1 MPGSISPLHLA
12 IFLAVALVWGLNFAV
27 AKIGLTHLPPL
38 LFMALRFALVA
49 IVLIPFVK
57 PPKGRWRQVM
67 AIAFTLGLLHFSLMF
82 NGLKDLDAATAAI
95 AIQLQVPFAALL
107 AAVFFKDKLGWR
119 RALGMAIAFVGVAL
133 IAGEPRL
140 DGQYLSLFMVIAAAC
155 TWSVAN
161 VQIKFLEGVDGFALN
176 AWMAVFA
183 TPMLLA
189 ASLVFEDNQIETV
202 GQIPWPATFAVLYQS
217 IMVVVFGYGCWYW
230 LLRRYS
236 FNQAMPFTL
245 LVPVIGVFAGVF
257 FLGEALTPYLI
268 AGGCLTVVGVAII
281 VLRRPKTASPGAERQ

>member
-1 MPGSISPLHLA
+1 MPGTIAPLHL
-12 IFLAVALVWGLNFAV
+12 IMFLAVALIWGLNFPV
-27 AKIGLTHLPPL
+27 AKTGLMHLPPL
-38 LFMALRFALVA
+38 LFMARRFAVVA

-57 PPKGRWRQVM
+57 PPSGRWWQVIG
-67 AIAFTLGLLHFSLMF
+67 IAFTLGLVHFSLMF
-82 NGLKDLDAATAAI
+82 NGLRDLDGATAAI

-119 RALGMAIAFVGVAL
+119 RALGLAIAFIGVAL

-140 DGQYLSLFMVIAAAC
+140 DGQYLALFLVIAAAC

-161 VQIKFLEGVDGFALN
+161 VQIKFLTGVDGFALN

-183 TPMLLA
+183 TPMLLI
-189 ASLVFEDNQIETV
+189 ASLVLEDNHAAIISEISWT
-202 GQIPWPATFAVLYQS
+202 AAFAVLYQS
-217 IMVVVFGYGCWYW
+217 FMVVVFGYGCWYW

-245 LVPVIGVFAGVF
+245 LVPVIGVFSSVW
-257 FLGEALTPYLI
+257 FLDEALTPYFI
-268 AGGCLTVVGVAII
+268 AGGGLTVVGVAII
-281 VLRRPKTASPGAERQ
+281 VFRRPKVASPGAERQ